1 MIIKRFLLYGIVGWS
16 IEIIWTGL
24 FSLISGNFTLQAYT
38 SLWMFFIYG
47 CAIFLEPLHDIIRDW
62 NVILRGIIWVVI
74 IWGVEYTTGKILLGI
89 LDVYP
94 WQYFGKFA
102 VEGIVKLD
110 YAPAWFV
117 AGLLFERMH
126 ATLDKMKFA
135 K

>member
-1 MIIKRFLLYGIVGWS
+1 MIKRYLLYGIIGWS
-16 IEIIWTGL
+16 MEIVWTGL
-24 FSLISGNFTLQAYT
+24 FSLISGDIALEAYT

-47 CAIFLEPLHDIIRDW
+47 SAVFLEPLHDIIRDW

-74 IWGVEYTTGKILLGI
+74 IWGIEYTTGKILLGV
-89 LDVYP
+89 LQVYP

-102 VEGIVKLD
+102 VEGIVRLD

-126 ATLDKMKFA
+126 ATLDKLKIA